1 MCEELRDRRSWSPMI
16 SLDHRGTRDRLEGT
30 SYPSVFRFLAGQLAS
45 AWRSF
50 PAAPVGL
57 DLPALSRRL
66 IDAPIAH
73 DWCCLVAPGRGGETI
88 VTVDVEMLRS
98 DFLLMVPR
106 RVVRVVRDFFVTKS
120 HVDSRWFCCSISTC
134 VPFLVLF
141 SKDNISDV
149 FQRSNLSYCLS
160 LMISW
165 LIVDILLP
173 NGKRNQ

>member
-106 RVVRVVRDFFVTKS
+106 RVVRVVRDFLWLNPTLIRDDFVARFLLA
-120 HVDSRWFCCSISTC
+120 SRSWFCFPRIIFPMYFKEAIYRIAC
-134 VPFLVLF
+134 PWWFL
-141 SKDNISDV
+141 D
-149 FQRSNLSYCLS
+149 
-160 LMISW
+160 
-165 LIVDILLP
+165 
-173 NGKRNQ
+173 